1 MERLD
6 LRRLTGADLDPFPLL
21 ADEAPLPAGGTA
33 RVSLARL
40 EADGERLFAAGRRLG
55 VEAPAETAAE
65 RLRPWLDRLALVA
78 LHVPTFSDGRVFS
91 LARRLREQYAFGG
104 EIRAVGHLLADHAE
118 FLLRSGV
125 DSVEVAAPRVI
136 ESMRQRL
143 QLYGLWYQDAVDA
156 RPTIVEL
163 RHGRTRRRLA
173 S

>member
-1 MERLD
+1 MELID
-6 LRRLTGADLDPFPLL
+6 LRRLGGAHLDPYPLL
-21 ADEAPLPAGGTA
+21 DDGTPPPGEGSA

-40 EADGERLFAAGRRLG
+40 EEEGAALFAAACRLG
-55 VEAPAETAAE
+55 VEVPCDIAAD
-65 RLRPWLDRLALVA
+65 RLVPWLDRLKLIAIHVA
-78 LHVPTFSDGRVFS
+78 KFSDGRVFS
-91 LARRLREQYAFGG
+91 LARRLREQFAYEG

-125 DSVEVAAPRVI
+125 DSAAAPSAAVA
-136 ESMRQRL
+136 ESMRHRL

-156 RPTIVEL
+156 RPTVVEL

>member
-6 LRRLTGADLDPFPLL
+6 LKRLTGARLDPFPLL
-21 ADEAPLPAGGTA
+21 ADDAPPPADGA
-33 RVSLARL
+33 VRVSLARL
-40 EADGERLFAAGRRLG
+40 EADGGHLFAAARRLG
-55 VEAPAETAAE
+55 VEVPAETSAE

-78 LHVPTFSDGRVFS
+78 IEVPTFSDGRVFS
-91 LARRLREQYAFGG
+91 LARRLREQFAFGG
-104 EIRAVGHLLADHAE
+104 EIRATGHLLADQAE

-125 DSVEVAAPRVI
+125 DSVEVPSLRVI
-136 ESMRQRL
+136 ESMRHRL

>member
-6 LRRLTGADLDPFPLL
+6 LRRLGGVRLDPFPLL
-21 ADEAPLPAGGTA
+21 GDDAPLPAEGA
-33 RVSLARL
+33 VRVSLGRL
-40 EADGERLFAAGRRLG
+40 EAAGEDLFASRLRLG
-55 VEAPAETAAE
+55 VEVSTETPAE

-78 LHVPTFSDGRVFS
+78 IDVAKFSDGRVFS
-91 LARRLREQYAFGG
+91 LARRLREQFAFGG
-104 EIRAVGHLLADHAE
+104 EIRALGDLLADHAE

-125 DSVEVAAPRVI
+125 DSVEVPSPRIV
-136 ESMRQRL
+136 ESMRHRL